1 MARTYECPK
10 CGESMSNHS
19 LKQSM
24 VIHCR
29 KPANTACLEMLS
41 GSSDLR
47 RMEWARLASEDE
59 CVTNKFCPFCGEDLG
74 TSGDMVRHFQS
85 PGNAECLQYAENSGD
100 DRLIEIFE
108 QVTTEVPTRTCPC
121 CHKQFPRSN
130 FGHKFQ
136 NRIKATKNIA
146 CLNFARNFT
155 DPLVFKCYN
164 KVSQ

>member
-1 MARTYECPK
+1 MARTYECPN

-24 VIHCR
+24 VVHCR
-29 KPANTACLEMLS
+29 KPANTGCLEMLS
-41 GSSDLR
+41 ESGDQR
-47 RMEWARLASEDE
+47 QMEWARLASEDE
-59 CVTNKFCPFCGEDLG
+59 CVTDKFCPFWGEDLG

-100 DRLIEIFE
+100 HRLD
-108 QVTTEVPTRTCPC
+108 PC

-130 FGHKFQ
+130 FCHKFQ
-136 NRIKATKNIA
+136 NHIKATKNIA